1 MRPKFHALKIKEV
14 QSETED
20 TVSISFEI
28 PSELKSDYKYIAG
41 QYFTL
46 RTDINGEDIRRSYS
60 LCSSPTEN
68 EWRVAIKRVEN
79 GKFSTFATS
88 SLSSGDVL
96 EVMTPAGN
104 FTFTPDSARVNSYA
118 LFAAGSGITPIISI
132 VKSILENE
140 PDSNVTLFYGN
151 KQIQSVIFKEEIEGL
166 KNEYMSSFRVV
177 HILSRENIG
186 APILNGRIDLQKTNQ
201 LFDSFLA
208 ESIPD
213 HVYICGPEEM
223 IHSVK
228 DSMHT
233 KGVKLENI
241 HFELFTT
248 SAVETKKPVEADN
261 APKVE
266 SNVSVIIDG
275 DTFKLHLESNGENI
289 LDAASKTGADLPFAC
304 KGGVCC
310 TCKAKILEGS
320 ASMDVNYALEADEV
334 EAGYILTCQAHPTSD
349 KLVVSFDD

>member
-1 MRPKFHALKIKEV
+1 
-14 QSETED
+14 
-20 TVSISFEI
+20 
-28 PSELKSDYKYIAG
+28 
-41 QYFTL
+41 
-46 RTDINGEDIRRSYS
+46 
-60 LCSSPTEN
+60 
-68 EWRVAIKRVEN
+68 
-79 GKFSTFATS
+79 
-88 SLSSGDVL
+88 
-96 EVMTPAGN
+96 
-104 FTFTPDSARVNSYA
+104 
-118 LFAAGSGITPIISI
+118 
-132 VKSILENE
+132 
-140 PDSNVTLFYGN
+140 
-151 KQIQSVIFKEEIEGL
+151 
-166 KNEYMSSFRVV
+166 
-177 HILSRENIG
+177 
-186 APILNGRIDLQKTNQ
+186 LQKTNQ

-228 DSMHT
+228 DAMLT

-248 SAVETKKPVEADN
+248 SAVEAKKPVEADN